1 MLVAQSTGAALTMIC
16 QLHACRMQGT
26 HHSCTSN
33 LQEGTVEG
41 GMRRGEST
49 RVDPWSAA
57 GPAKA
62 SNPTLRGVQ
71 RGSSAAIDMLRA
83 SSLEPAEGEP
93 AACAAPC
100 GNATFCSW
108 RDCRLAHPSA
118 KRGTY
123 QSLQAALGKYQR
135 PLPDMP
141 GLSLY
146 ILKIVEGPPA
156 LQVSCDA

>member
-1 MLVAQSTGAALTMIC
+1 M
-16 QLHACRMQGT
+16 
-26 HHSCTSN
+26 
-33 LQEGTVEG
+33 
-41 GMRRGEST
+41 
-49 RVDPWSAA
+49 DPWSAA
-57 GPAKA
+57 GPAKT

-71 RGSSAAIDMLRA
+71 RGNSAAIDMLRA

-93 AACAAPC
+93 AACAVPC
-100 GNATFCSW
+100 GDATFCYW

-118 KRGTY
+118 RRGTY
-123 QSLQAALGKYQR
+123 QSSQAALSKYQR

-146 ILKIVEGPPA
+146 ILITWEAPPA